1 MLGETKQVCYNSQ
14 QHSVHMFYW
23 TRETSTPCLRVIRR
37 RQIGVDGVRNEQQH
51 GRYRVKLLNVS
62 RFMDEAALDAFI
74 RSRFSGS
81 YSTFQEPK
89 YGRQMFQTGAWEI
102 YFKSPG
108 CPSFLDKV
116 KFINWMG
123 KKILVQHVGTNPAP
137 PCYNCGV
144 SGH

>member
-1 MLGETKQVCYNSQ
+1 
-14 QHSVHMFYW
+14 
-23 TRETSTPCLRVIRR
+23 
-37 RQIGVDGVRNEQQH
+37 DGVRNEQQH

-81 YSTFQEPK
+81 YITFQEPK
-89 YGRQMFQTGAWEI
+89 YRRQMFQTGAWEI
-102 YFKSPG
+102 YFNSPG

-116 KFINWMG
+116 KFINWIG
-123 KKILVQHVGTNPAP
+123 KKILVHHVGTNPAP